1 MVFVIQTGHRDEM
14 KMFHRRVLGD
24 RFGFGAHCT
33 EWFAQFEIHAFD
45 AYILFMGINARLEEL
60 MLQHGLRRRDVAR
73 LLGKPLNAGGGYSNS
88 TVDRWLSGGN
98 RMPRPLLE
106 LLELKL
112 GEADTEVDPWQ
123 RLIRQPAPYADQRD
137 MEHDLAWVIDRVAR
151 GDIPRSGRLK
161 KNLALRRAGYW
172 LELMGHLGGTRLQD
186 QRNALLAEAR
196 RLRQRVGPA
205 GSIEPLRAGD
215 LRPRETR
222 DDLARAW
229 GLAPGA
235 DIARFRQLVKTGHV

>member
-1 MVFVIQTGHRDEM
+1 
-14 KMFHRRVLGD
+14 
-24 RFGFGAHCT
+24 
-33 EWFAQFEIHAFD
+33 
-45 AYILFMGINARLEEL
+45 
-60 MLQHGLRRRDVAR
+60 MLRHGLRRRDVAE

-112 GEADTEVDPWQ
+112 GEAETDVDPWQ
-123 RLIRQPAPYADQRD
+123 RLIRQPTPYIDERD
-137 MEHDLAWVIDRVAR
+137 MERDLARVIDRVAR

-161 KNLALRRAGYW
+161 KKLSLRRAGYW
-172 LELMGHLGGTRLQD
+172 LELMGHLGGARLRD

-196 RLRQRVGPA
+196 RLRDRIGRPE
-205 GSIEPLRAGD
+205 SIKPLRDGD
-215 LRPRETR
+215 SRPSETG
-222 DDLARAW
+222 DDLARDW

-235 DIARFRQLVKTGHV
+235 DIARFRQLVRTGHV

>member
-1 MVFVIQTGHRDEM
+1 MAVSGVS
-14 KMFHRRVLGD
+14 HRRLRNCVHTALE
-24 RFGFGAHCT
+24 RI
-33 EWFAQFEIHAFD
+33 AQFEIHVSNT
-45 AYILFMGINARLEEL
+45 YIMHMNTNTRLEEL
-60 MLQHGLRRRDVAR
+60 MLRHGLRRRDVAK

-112 GEADTEVDPWQ
+112 GEAETDVDAWQ
-123 RLIRQPAPYADQRD
+123 RLIRQPVPYVDERD
-137 MEHDLAWVIDRVAR
+137 MERDLARVIDRVAR

-161 KNLALRRAGYW
+161 KELPLRRAGYW
-172 LELMGHLGGTRLQD
+172 LELMGHLGGARLRE
-186 QRNALLAEAR
+186 QRIALLAEAR
-196 RLRQRVGPA
+196 RLRHRVGPA
-205 GSIEPLRAGD
+205 ESIEPLRAGD
-215 LRPRETR
+215 SRPSETQ

-235 DIARFRQLVKTGHV
+235 DIARFRQLARSGHV